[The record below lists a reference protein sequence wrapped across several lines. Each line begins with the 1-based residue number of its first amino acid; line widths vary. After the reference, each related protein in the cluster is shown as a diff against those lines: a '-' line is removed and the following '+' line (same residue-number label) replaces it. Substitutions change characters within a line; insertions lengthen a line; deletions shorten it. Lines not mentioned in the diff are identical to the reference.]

1 MKKVYVL
8 LLIAITTLSFKIFNS
23 TAHDLSVSNF
33 SQNWSNAALIAAND
47 DWSGVTSIQGFR
59 GDGLAGATAVDPQTI
74 LVADD
79 PGVIDVNANQTA
91 PNTFTTG
98 GVTEFAIADPVI
110 AFQGSGTARAPY
122 IKIYLNTTNRAT
134 INVQYNL
141 RDIDGST
148 DNSVQPVALHYRVG
162 SSGTFTN
169 IPTAFVADASTGPSL
184 ATLVTS
190 VNVTLP
196 AACDNQPVVEL
207 RIMTTD
213 AVGADEWIGV
223 DDISITSLPNIP
235 SPTTTSISPN
245 TATAGDPGFTLTVNG
260 TNFINGSSTVT
271 WNGANR
277 TTTFVNNTQLTATIP
292 AGDIASAGVATVGVT
307 TTGAPASSNTQSFTI
322 NGAGT
327 PVLNTTTPLT
337 AFGNICINTTA
348 GPNSFILDGNNLT
361 SGGSISLAALAGFS
375 YSENSGGPFT
385 STLNFTYTG
394 TSFTGKQI
402 YVQFNPTLVQSYDG
416 NIVLSGGGVASFP
429 VAASGSGVN
438 TAAAITTGASS
449 NVGATTATAS
459 GTINDLGCGGSL
471 VAYGIEYS
479 INTGFPNGSG
489 TQVAST
495 NLSGGIFSSNI
506 TGLAPNT
513 RYFYKA
519 YVTTTAGTTWGLEQS
534 FTNTPLPVLMSA
546 QSGLSY
552 TEDFSD
558 IANWTD
564 FFISG
569 VGANHFDGLSTNA
582 TGTIPDGVRI
592 TTSTN
597 TFQGSLTSGGVQKGT
612 IQSPSTTSIVLLST
626 GSPDNTSSAAIDFYL
641 DFTGLNAGTLSF
653 DWASLN
659 NQTGDRAGSLRVYT
673 STDGITFTELTF
685 ASVLNFTNGNPTSDS
700 KSNIQLPASFNN
712 SATARLRFYYHNG
725 SGGSTG
731 SRPKISID
739 NLTITAL
746 ATTPCVSPTAPATAL
761 NFGTITDVSIQGSF
775 TTASPAVDE
784 YLVVMSTSNVLT
796 NNPVDGQNYS
806 IGDNV
811 GDGTVIAKGSAT
823 SFTATGLNPLTTYY
837 FFVFPMNSICTGGPL
852 YYTATVLN
860 GSASTV
866 AGLPPCSA
874 PASQPT
880 SLVFGTVGV
889 NSIQG
894 SFTATTADGYLV
906 LISTSSSLSNTPVNG
921 NAYNTGDVLGNAT
934 VVQRSSATTFTAS
947 GLTTNTTYYVYI
959 FSLNSA
965 GCVNG
970 PAYNTISPLTG
981 SQLTNPLPPCST
993 PGSQPG
999 GLTFTKSN
1007 NAISGAFTPVAG
1019 VDDYLVVMST
1029 SSTLSGTPVDNTD
1042 YVASN
1047 SLGGGTVVS
1056 NSLANR
1062 FLASNLNPGTTYYF
1076 FIFSANRNCSGGTK
1090 YLATSPLTGNTATT
1104 AAPAN
1109 NYYFGTLHSH
1119 SDYSDGNQDNPGFT
1133 PADDYAYAMNSQC
1146 MDFLGIS
1153 EHNHFSSVNNPG
1165 NQIANYHLGSAQANA
1180 FTTANPNFLALYG
1193 MEWGVIS
1200 GGGHVL
1206 IYGNGMDNL
1215 WGWESGSGVWGSSN
1229 NYDVFVPKSDYI
1241 GANGLFKTV
1250 NDNIATNTFASLA
1263 HPNSTDYGNIAGIA
1277 YNAMADSAIAAT
1289 AVENG
1294 PSTSSNTT
1302 YSNPASSMGY
1312 LSYYQ
1317 RLLAKGYHLGP
1328 TIDHDNHR
1336 TTFGRTTYS
1345 RTAIVSPAL
1354 TKSAIIGSIRNMN
1367 FYATQ
1372 DCDTRVDFTVN
1383 TMPMG
1388 SIFKDRYAPIISVNL
1403 TDATSNLTTAVIR
1416 VMYGVPGSGTFA
1428 VKIDSAIGSNLTF
1441 IDNNLANLTTGYYY
1455 LDISI
1460 GAARIV
1466 TSPVWYTRDD
1476 ANAVLPV
1483 TLTSFTA
1490 QKMNNS
1496 SLLKW
1501 TTSQEHNSQEFRVER
1516 STNGTNWQTIAT
1528 VAAAGSSNTNI
1539 NYSIVDVTP
1548 AKGSNLYRLKQIDID
1563 GRSEYSA
1570 IRKVNFDELFTF
1582 SIYPNPAKDRLHIT
1596 VDNAAGVTAT
1606 VQVLNAQS
1614 QVLIN
1619 EKLNTTTQPASLNV
1633 AALKPGMYFLK
1644 IIGTD
1649 GAVTVQK
1656 FVKE

>member
-8 LLIAITTLSFKIFNS
+8 LLIAVTTLSFKIFNS

-33 SQNWSNAALIAAND
+33 TQNWSNGALITTND
-47 DWSGVTSIQGFR
+47 DWSGVISIQGYR
-59 GDGLAGATAVDPQTI
+59 GDGLAGGTGVDPQTV
-74 LVADD
+74 LSADD

-98 GVTEFAIADPVI
+98 GVTEFNIADPVV
-110 AFQGSGTARAPY
+110 ALSGSGTARAPY
-122 IKIYLNTTNRAT
+122 IKIYLNTTNRTT

-148 DNSVQPVALHYRVG
+148 DNAVQPVALQYRVG
-162 SSGTFTN
+162 SSGAFTN
-169 IPTAFVADASTGPSL
+169 IPAAFVADASTGPSL
-184 ATLVTS
+184 ATLVTPVS
-190 VNVTLP
+190 IILP
-196 AACDNQPVVEL
+196 AACDNQPVVEV

-213 AVGADEWIGV
+213 AVGNDEWIGV
-223 DDISITSLPNIP
+223 DDITITSQPNIP
-235 SPTTTSISPN
+235 TPTTTSISPN
-245 TATAGDPGFTLTVNG
+245 SATAGDPGFTLTVNG

-277 TTTFVNNTQLTATIP
+277 TTTFVNTTQLTATIT
-292 AGDIASAGVATVGVT
+292 AADIASAGVANVGVT
-307 TTGAPASSNTQSFTI
+307 TTGAAASSNTQPFTI
-322 NGAGT
+322 NAAGA
-327 PVLNTTTPLT
+327 PVLSITTPLT

-348 GPNSFILDGNNLT
+348 GPNSFTLDGNNLA

-375 YSENSGGPFT
+375 YSENSAGPFT
-385 STLNFTYTG
+385 STLNFTYAG
-394 TSFTGKQI
+394 AGFTGKQI
-402 YVQFNPTLVQSYDG
+402 YVQFAPTLVQSYDG
-416 NIVLSGGGVASFP
+416 NIILSGGGVASFP
-429 VAASGSGVN
+429 VAASGSGIN
-438 TAAAITTGASS
+438 TAAAVTTGASS
-449 NVGATTATAS
+449 NVAATTATAA

-479 INTGFPNGSG
+479 SATGFPNGTG

-495 NLSGGIFSSNI
+495 NLSSGNFSSNL

-519 YVTTTAGTTWGLEQS
+519 YITTTAGTTWGLEQA

-569 VGANHFDGLSTNA
+569 NGANHFDGLSTNA
-582 TGTIPDGVRI
+582 TGTIPDGVRL
-592 TTSTN
+592 TTATN
-597 TFQGSLTSGGVQKGT
+597 SFQTSLTSGGVQKGS
-612 IQSPSTTSIVLLST
+612 IQVPATTSIVLLST
-626 GSPDNTSSAAIDFYL
+626 GSGDNTSSAAIDFYM

-659 NQTGDRAGSLRVYT
+659 NQTGDRNSSMRVYT
-673 STDGITFTELTF
+673 STDGITFTELAF
-685 ASVLNFTNGNPTSDS
+685 ASVLNFTNNTATNGT
-700 KSNIQLPASFNN
+700 KSNIQLPATFNN

-725 SGGSTG
+725 NGGTTG

-739 NLTITAL
+739 NLTVTAL

-761 NFGTITDVSIQGSF
+761 TFGTITDVSIQGSF
-775 TTASPAVDE
+775 TAASPAVDE
-784 YLVVMSTSNVLT
+784 YLVIMSTNSVLT

-811 GDGTVIAKGSAT
+811 GDGTVIAKGSST
-823 SFTATGLNPLTTYY
+823 GFTATGLNPLTTYY
-837 FFVFPMNSICTGGPL
+837 FFIFPMNSICTGGPL

-860 GSASTV
+860 GSAATV
-866 AGLPPCSA
+866 AGLPPCAA
-874 PASQPT
+874 PASQPA
-880 SLVFGTVGV
+880 SLVFGTIGV

-894 SFTATTADGYLV
+894 SFTGTTADEYLV
-906 LISTSSSLSNTPVNG
+906 LISTAASLSNNPVNG
-921 NAYNTGDVLGNAT
+921 TTYNTGDILGNAT
-934 VVQRSSATTFTAS
+934 VVQRSNATTFTAN
-947 GLTTNTTYYVYI
+947 GLTASTTYYVYV

-965 GCVNG
+965 ACVNG
-970 PAYNTISPLTG
+970 PAYNIVSPLTG
-981 SQLTNPLPPCST
+981 SQATNSLPPCNT
-993 PGSQPG
+993 PASQPG

-1007 NAISGAFTPVAG
+1007 NAISGAFTPVPG

-1029 SSTLSGTPVDNTD
+1029 SSTLSGSPADNTD
-1042 YVASN
+1042 YVVGN

-1062 FLASNLNPGTTYYF
+1062 FLASNLNPATTYYF
-1076 FIFSANRNCSGGTK
+1076 FIFSANKNCSGGTK
-1090 YLATSPLTGNTATT
+1090 YLATSPLTGNTATS
-1104 AAPAN
+1104 AAPAS

-1133 PADDYAYAMNSQC
+1133 PTDNYNYAMSSQC

-1153 EHNHFSSVNNPG
+1153 EHNHFSTVNNPG
-1165 NQIANYHLGSAQANA
+1165 NQIANYHSGSAQANA

-1206 IYGNGMDNL
+1206 IYGDGMDNL
-1215 WGWESGSGVWGSSN
+1215 WGWESGSGVWGATN

-1250 NDNIATNTFASLA
+1250 NDNSATNTFASLA

-1277 YNAMADSAIAAT
+1277 YNAAADSAIAAT

-1302 YSNPASSMGY
+1302 YSNPASSMNY

-1345 RTAIVSPAL
+1345 RTAIVSPVL
-1354 TKSAIIGSIRNMN
+1354 TKTEIVRSIRNMN

-1403 TDATSNLTTAVIR
+1403 IDATSNLTNAVVR

-1428 VKIDSAIGSNLTF
+1428 VKIDSAIGSSLKF
-1441 IDNNLANLTTGYYY
+1441 IDNNLPNLSTGYYY

-1460 GAARIV
+1460 GTARIV

-1476 ANAVLPV
+1476 VNAVLPV

-1490 QKMNNS
+1490 QKVNNS

-1501 TTSQEHNSQEFRVER
+1501 TTSQEYNSQEFQVER
-1516 STNGTNWQTIAT
+1516 SINGNNWQPIAT
-1528 VAAAGSSNTNI
+1528 VAAAGNSNTNLS
-1539 NYSIVDVTP
+1539 YSIIDLTP
-1548 AKGSNLYRLKQIDID
+1548 AKGTNLYRLKQIDID

-1570 IRKVNFDELFTF
+1570 IRKVNFDKTFTY
-1582 SIYPNPAKDRLHIT
+1582 SIYPNPAKDMLHIT
-1596 VDNAAGVTAT
+1596 VDNAAGVIAT

-1619 EKLNTTTQPASLNV
+1619 EKLNTATQPATLNV
-1633 AALKPGMYFLK
+1633 ASLKPGMYFLK